1 MLPLGKITTKPLS
14 LNPGACRSLP
24 FLVSLIVSLSVTKPK
39 WWSSKLKLTTTL
51 SIAVLGPGIAL
62 PSDIKLTDTAL
73 AVLQS
78 SVILRLLYS
87 FLTQIL

>member
-1 MLPLGKITTKPLS
+1 MTT
-14 LNPGACRSLP
+14 A
-24 FLVSLIVSLSVTKPK
+24 
-39 WWSSKLKLTTTL
+39 L

-78 SVILRLLYS
+78 SVNLRLLYS